1 MSEPDT
7 GLEVPDAQLWD
18 RTIMRDEG
26 SEARMKPTEA
36 AQRAKDHLTAL
47 TGLEALTVSSLD
59 KVEAG
64 WSVTVEMLELK
75 KIPDSHDVL
84 GSYACVVDDDG
95 NLLSYKRTLR
105 YRRSDV
111 MEERTV

>member
-1 MSEPDT
+1 VDCN
-7 GLEVPDAQLWD
+7 
-18 RTIMRDEG
+18 IMRDEG
-26 SEARMKPTEA
+26 SEVTMKPSEVA
-36 AQRAKDHLTAL
+36 RRAKEQLTAL
-47 TGLEALTVSSLD
+47 TGLDAVTVSGLD

-75 KIPDSHDVL
+75 KIPDSSDVL
-84 GSYACVVDDDG
+84 GSYQCVVDDEG

-111 MEERTV
+111 MDDRAV

>member
-1 MSEPDT
+1 MMP
-7 GLEVPDAQLWD
+7 
-18 RTIMRDEG
+18 
-26 SEARMKPTEA
+26 SEAA
-36 AQRAKDHLTAL
+36 LRAKEQLAAL
-47 TGLEALTVSSLD
+47 TGLDALTVSGLD

-75 KIPDSHDVL
+75 KIPESTDVL
-84 GSYACVVDDDG
+84 GSYECVVDDDC

-111 MEERTV
+111 MDDRTV

>member
-1 MSEPDT
+1 
-7 GLEVPDAQLWD
+7 
-18 RTIMRDEG
+18 
-26 SEARMKPTEA
+26 MKPSEVA
-36 AQRAKDHLTAL
+36 LKAKEHLTTL
-47 TGLEALTVSSLD
+47 TGLDALTVSSLE

-64 WSVTVEMLELK
+64 WSVTVEMLELR

-84 GSYACVVDDDG
+84 GSYVCVVDDDG

-111 MEERTV
+111 MEDRTV

>member
-1 MSEPDT
+1 
-7 GLEVPDAQLWD
+7 
-18 RTIMRDEG
+18 
-26 SEARMKPTEA
+26 MKPSEVA
-36 AQRAKDHLTAL
+36 LRAKEHLTAL
-47 TGLEALTVSSLD
+47 TGLDALTVSALE

-75 KIPDSHDVL
+75 KIPDSSDVL
-84 GSYACVVDDDG
+84 GSYATVVDDEG

-111 MEERTV
+111 MDDRAV

>member
-1 MSEPDT
+1 MMP
-7 GLEVPDAQLWD
+7 
-18 RTIMRDEG
+18 
-26 SEARMKPTEA
+26 SEAA
-36 AQRAKDHLTAL
+36 LRAKEQLAAL
-47 TGLEALTVSSLD
+47 TGLDALTVSGLD

-75 KIPDSHDVL
+75 KIPDSSDVL
-84 GSYACVVDDDG
+84 GSYETVVDDDG
-95 NLLSYKRTLR
+95 SLLSYRRTLR

>member
-1 MSEPDT
+1 
-7 GLEVPDAQLWD
+7 
-18 RTIMRDEG
+18 
-26 SEARMKPTEA
+26 MKPSEVA
-36 AQRAKDHLTAL
+36 RRAKEQLTAL
-47 TGLEALTVSSLD
+47 TGLDAVTVSGLD

-75 KIPDSHDVL
+75 KIPDSSDVL
-84 GSYACVVDDDG
+84 GSYQCVVDDEG

-111 MEERTV
+111 MDDRAV

>member
-1 MSEPDT
+1 
-7 GLEVPDAQLWD
+7 
-18 RTIMRDEG
+18 
-26 SEARMKPTEA
+26 MKPAEA

-47 TGLEALTVSSLD
+47 TGLEALTVSSLQ
-59 KVEAG
+59 KIEAG
-64 WSVTVEMLELK
+64 WSVTVEMLELR

-84 GSYACVVDDDG
+84 GSYVCEVDENG
-95 NLLSYKRTLR
+95 NLLSYQRTLR

>member
-1 MSEPDT
+1 
-7 GLEVPDAQLWD
+7 
-18 RTIMRDEG
+18 
-26 SEARMKPTEA
+26 MKPSEVA
-36 AQRAKDHLTAL
+36 RRAKEQLTAL
-47 TGLEALTVSSLD
+47 TGLDVVTVSGLD
-59 KVEAG
+59 RVETG

-75 KIPDSHDVL
+75 KIPESSDVL
-84 GSYACVVDDDG
+84 GSYETVVDDDG

>member
-1 MSEPDT
+1 MEPSK
-7 GLEVPDAQLWD
+7 V
-18 RTIMRDEG
+18 
-26 SEARMKPTEA
+26 
-36 AQRAKDHLTAL
+36 AQRAKEHLTAL
-47 TGLEALTVSSLD
+47 TGLDALTVSALD

-84 GSYACVVDDDG
+84 GSYECVVDNMG
-95 NLLSYKRTLR
+95 ELLSYKRTLR

-111 MEERTV
+111 MDDRTV

>member
-1 MSEPDT
+1 
-7 GLEVPDAQLWD
+7 
-18 RTIMRDEG
+18 
-26 SEARMKPTEA
+26 MKPSEVA
-36 AQRAKDHLTAL
+36 RRAKEQLTAL
-47 TGLEALTVSSLD
+47 TGLDAVTVSGLD

-75 KIPDSHDVL
+75 KIPDSSDVL
-84 GSYACVVDDDG
+84 GSYATVVDDEG

-111 MEERTV
+111 MDDRTV

>member
-1 MSEPDT
+1 
-7 GLEVPDAQLWD
+7 
-18 RTIMRDEG
+18 
-26 SEARMKPTEA
+26 MKPSEVA
-36 AQRAKDHLTAL
+36 LRAKEHLTAL
-47 TGLEALTVSSLD
+47 TGLDALTVSALD

-84 GSYACVVDDDG
+84 GSYECVVDEDG

-111 MEERTV
+111 MDDRTV

>member
-1 MSEPDT
+1 
-7 GLEVPDAQLWD
+7 
-18 RTIMRDEG
+18 
-26 SEARMKPTEA
+26 MKPSEVA
-36 AQRAKDHLTAL
+36 LRAKEHLTAL
-47 TGLEALTVSSLD
+47 TGLDALTVSSLD

-75 KIPDSHDVL
+75 KIPDSSDVL
-84 GSYACVVDDDG
+84 GSYATVVDDEG

-111 MEERTV
+111 MDDRTV